1 MTVPEGTPACVLD
14 LAETMAAAPVENPP
28 SSITEYEYNGEPVY
42 YIPAACCDQASTVL
56 DASCNVICAPDG
68 GFTGQGDGKCP
79 DFFDVAV
86 KKQVIWKDDRT

>member
-1 MTVPEGTPACVLD
+1 M
-14 LAETMAAAPVENPP
+14 
-28 SSITEYEYNGEPVY
+28 
-42 YIPAACCDQASTVL
+42 L
-56 DASCNVICAPDG
+56 DASCNVICAPGG